1 VYPRLIRAILNFLDR
16 VAACILPPV
25 ASPPHQ
31 QTGRRGEEDAY
42 FCLRELGHIIVA
54 RNYRTHRQREEIDLI
69 GWDQDVLSFIEV
81 KSRTTR
87 DVKPPEARLIMPSN
101 PSSRQ
106 WLGTTCAVFHQ
117 RASGA
122 STLSAYIL

>member
-1 VYPRLIRAILNFLDR
+1 MHPASGREPSSPTDWTPLRIGCLLLLARARLYHRCPQLSI
-16 VAACILPPV
+16 
-25 ASPPHQ
+25 ASQAWRDHP
-31 QTGRRGEEDAY
+31 
-42 FCLRELGHIIVA
+42 IS
-54 RNYRTHRQREEIDLI
+54 
-69 GWDQDVLSFIEV
+69 WDQDVLSFIEV

-122 STLSAYIL
+122 STLSAYIMRSDKPAGRSS